1 VCPSFESSPMS
12 FRVSKDSKGFEDIE
26 SFWKAS
32 GSPFVLYS
40 LFERMTS
47 FAEVAVEPIDSSSSD
62 EFLYD
67 TSSSISGE

>member
-1 VCPSFESSPMS
+1 VAMS

-32 GSPFVLYS
+32 GEFILSWKVFLNFFS
-40 LFERMTS
+40 
-47 FAEVAVEPIDSSSSD
+47 EVAVEPIDSSSSD

-67 TSSSISGE
+67 TSSSISGNE